1 MTNIK
6 QLETLAHA
14 ATSGE
19 WVKRKWGWDDDA
31 WPEKR
36 ISVSS
41 SKGAAIVIS
50 PRYGNDQTERDME
63 YIAAANPNTVL
74 QLCEIIR
81 ELREGL
87 AMVQIVADTEPK
99 DHAISDIAREALA
112 KANDLGVTDE

>member
-6 QLETLAHA
+6 QLETLAYA

-81 ELREGL
+81 ELAFLVEC
-87 AMVQIVADTEPK
+87 VVEDPTEFETDWNK
-99 DHAISDIAREALA
+99 DAREALA
-112 KANDLGVTDE
+112 KSAELGVTGE